1 MSRVAVLAGGRSSER
16 EVSLASGASVMAGLA
31 DAGHEPT
38 LIEIDREG
46 GWKSNG
52 ERVSITPGRGLN
64 DIEVVFP
71 VVHGPWGEDGTL
83 QGLLESLRVPYVGSG
98 VFASALCIDKLL
110 AKERMAHAGIPQVDF
125 VSVTPDRWAGA
136 RASVEAEVTLLG
148 LPVWVK
154 PARLGSSVGIS
165 RVASIEELA
174 AAVELALRHD
184 PRVIV
189 EASSAGREIEVS
201 VIETVDADGR
211 FDLLASPPGEITLPG
226 AAEGEWYDYERKYK
240 AGGME
245 LEVPADLTADEV
257 EVVTSTA
264 IRAFIAAGCS
274 GYARVDC
281 FFEPGCALIN
291 EINTAPGFTRTS
303 VFARLFEASGI
314 SYPDLLNRLI
324 AVAVAAFNERE
335 RFEF

>member
-1 MSRVAVLAGGRSSER
+1 MSRVAVMAGGRSSER
-16 EVSLASGASVMAGLA
+16 EVSLESGASVMGGLA

-38 LIEIDREG
+38 LIEIDQEG
-46 GWKSNG
+46 IWYSNG
-52 ERVSITPGRGLN
+52 ERLSVTPGAGLAGI
-64 DIEVVFP
+64 DVVFP

-110 AKERMAHAGIPQVDF
+110 AKERMAHVGIPQVDF
-125 VSVTPDRWAGA
+125 VAVTPDRWSGA
-136 RASVEAEVTLLG
+136 RASVESEVALLG

-165 RVASIEELA
+165 RVGSIEELE

-189 EASSAGREIEVS
+189 EASSTGREVEVS
-201 VIETVDADGR
+201 VLETVDSDGR

-226 AAEGEWYDYERKYK
+226 AAEGEWYDYDRKYK
-240 AGGME
+240 SGGME
-245 LEVPADLTADEV
+245 LVVPADLTANEV

-264 IRAFIAAGCS
+264 IRSFMAAGCS

-281 FFEPGCALIN
+281 FLEPERALIN

-303 VFARLFEASGI
+303 VFARLFESSGI

-324 AVAVAAFNERE
+324 EVALAAFNERE
-335 RFEF
+335 KFEF